1 MKFLTAII
9 LVLGLIFSSCGT
21 KKSVQKDNSSKK
33 GKQQERVHSQA
44 DFPYIEAFHNGMRLK
59 IKGDKEGAIEA
70 FQKCLVMKQDDD
82 AVYYALAQLYTEK
95 EDLSQAIQMIT
106 KAHQIDPKN
115 IWYTEELAILHYD
128 TRQFEKAIPYFKKL
142 VDHEPKNLS
151 WLYGYGDCLLRTGKV
166 DESIQVLNK
175 AEDVMGKNPSLSL
188 EKYNLYMSLKKE
200 KEALAELDAILIEFP
215 KEPQIIATM
224 VDHYFKKGNMDKG
237 VEFLQKLVEADPSN
251 GRAHLALGEIYRQ
264 KGKTN
269 EAFKE
274 YKAAFLC
281 EDVDADTKMSLLIS
295 LQETPEAR
303 APETMELV
311 DMMVAEHPDDAKSYS
326 IKGDYLMAKDDEQ
339 GALESYR
346 KALEFEKKQFPI
358 WHQVMLLEYQDS
370 QWELLYKDSKE
381 CLEYFTTMPIVYLL
395 NGVSAI
401 QVKKADEAIEVLTIG
416 KSMVVNDKKMEAEFL
431 GQLGEAYFTAKDY
444 KQGKKYYQD
453 AIRLDTESNLL
464 KNNFAY
470 RLANAKTDLELALS
484 LIDQAIERSPQQYN
498 YYDTK
503 GWIYFR
509 MGKYEEAL
517 KEMNKAFEL
526 DETQHLIVEHIGD
539 VYAKMN
545 QKDKAVE
552 YWEKA
557 VKLGAKGETIEK
569 KIATRAY
576 HEELD

>member
-166 DESIQVLNK
+166 DESIQ
-175 AEDVMGKNPSLSL
+175 
-188 EKYNLYMSLKKE
+188 E

-358 WHQVMLLEYQDS
+358 WHQ
-370 QWELLYKDSKE
+370 
-381 CLEYFTTMPIVYLL
+381 
-395 NGVSAI
+395 
-401 QVKKADEAIEVLTIG
+401 
-416 KSMVVNDKKMEAEFL
+416 
-431 GQLGEAYFTAKDY
+431 
-444 KQGKKYYQD
+444 D

-569 KIATRAY
+569 KLATRAY